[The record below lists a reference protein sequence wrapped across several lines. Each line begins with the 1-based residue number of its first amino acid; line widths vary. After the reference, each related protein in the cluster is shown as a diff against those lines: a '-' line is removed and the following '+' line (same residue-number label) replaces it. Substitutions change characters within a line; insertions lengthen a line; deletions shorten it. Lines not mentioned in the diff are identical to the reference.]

1 MCFQISTITTNT
13 RRARYVRRR
22 KACLTNLR
30 PVPLTSTT
38 TLSIPVG
45 LWNCQSAVNK
55 ADFISSIATHSG
67 LSLMALTETWIKPED
82 TATPAALS
90 TNFTCSHTPRTTG
103 RGGGTGLLISKDW
116 KFDLQPPPTGHGSF
130 ESHAVTVTHPVKIHF
145 VVIYRPPGQLGNF
158 LEELDVLLSNYPEDG
173 TPLVLLGDFNIHLDK
188 PQAADFNTL
197 LASFDLKR
205 VSTTATH
212 KSGNQLDLIYT
223 RCCSVDNTLVT
234 PLHTSDHFLI
244 TANLTLTPEAA
255 HAPTRVTFRRNLRSL
270 SPSRLSSVVA
280 SSLPSLSQFSA
291 LDTNSATDTFCSTL
305 TSCLDN
311 FCPLSSRPARTTPS
325 APWLS
330 DVLREHRSKLRAAE
344 RKWLKSRNSTDLS
357 VYQSLLSSFSANV
370 FTAKTSYYHDK
381 INNCC
386 DARTLFKTFSSL
398 LNPPPP
404 PPQSTLTADDFAVF
418 FTNKTRTIS
427 DQFSTPQTE
436 DNFTTTNA
444 HSLSSFSPLSETDV
458 SKLILSSHPT
468 TCPLDPI
475 PTHLLQ
481 AISSSVIPS
490 LTHIINSS
498 LHSGTFPSAFKQ
510 ARVSPLLKKP
520 SLNPAL
526 LENYRP
532 VSLLPFIAK
541 TLERAVFNQL
551 SMFLV
556 QNNLLDSNQSGFKS
570 GHSTETA
577 LLSVT
582 EALRLARAASK
593 SSVLI
598 LLDLSAA
605 FDTVNHQILLSTL
618 RKMGISGTA
627 LQWLNS
633 YLSDRSFMVSWRG
646 EVSKSQQLATGVPQ
660 GSVLGPLLFSIY
672 MTSLGS
678 VIQKHGFSYHCYADD
693 TQLYFSFQPDDP
705 TVVARI
711 SACLSD
717 ISSWMNDHHLQLNLT
732 KTELL
737 VVPANPSFHHNFS
750 IQLGSSTITPSR
762 TARNLGVVM
771 DHQLSFTD
779 HIATTTRSCR
789 FALYNIRKIRPFL
802 SEQATQ
808 LLVQALVLS
817 RLDYCNALLAGLPA
831 CTIKPL
837 QLIQNAA
844 ARVVFN
850 EPKTAHVTP
859 LLIRLHWLPVAA
871 RIKFKVLMLAYKT
884 TTGTAPTYLSSL
896 VQSYAPS
903 RSLRSASER
912 CLVVPSQRGSKSL
925 SRTFSWTAPSWWND
939 LPISI
944 RTAESLLIFKKHLK
958 THLFRLHLTN

>member
-1 MCFQISTITTNT
+1 
-13 RRARYVRRR
+13 
-22 KACLTNLR
+22 
-30 PVPLTSTT
+30 
-38 TLSIPVG
+38 
-45 LWNCQSAVNK
+45 
-55 ADFISSIATHSG
+55 
-67 LSLMALTETWIKPED
+67 MALTETWIKPED

-90 TNFTCSHTPRTTG
+90 TNFTFSHTPHTIG
-103 RGGGTGLLISKDW
+103 RGGGTGLLISNEW
-116 KFDLQPPPTGHGSF
+116 KFDLLPSLTGNSSF
-130 ESHAVTVTHPVKIHF
+130 ESHAITITHPAKIHF
-145 VVIYRPPGQLGNF
+145 VVVYHPPGQLGNF
-158 LEELDVLLSNYPEDG
+158 LEELDVLLSNFPEDG
-173 TPLVLLGDFNIHLDK
+173 TPLVLLGDFNIHLEK
-188 PQAADFNTL
+188 PQATDFNTL
-197 LASFDLKR
+197 LTSFDLKR

-223 RCCSVDNTLVT
+223 RYCSTDNTLVT

-244 TANLTLTPEAA
+244 TSNLTLTPDIA
-255 HAPTRVTFRRNLRSL
+255 HAPPQVTFRRNLCSL
-270 SPSRLSSVVA
+270 SPSRLSSMV
-280 SSLPSLSQFSA
+280 SSALPSPSQFSA
-291 LDTNSATDTFCSTL
+291 LDTNSATDTLCFTL

-330 DVLREHRSKLRAAE
+330 DVLREHRAKLRAAE
-344 RKWLKSRNSTDLS
+344 RKWHKSKNSTDLS
-357 VYQSLLSSFSANV
+357 VYQSHLSSFSANV
-370 FTAKTSYYHDK
+370 STAKTTYYHNK
-381 INNCC
+381 INNCS
-386 DARTLFKTFSSL
+386 DSRTLFKTFSSL
-398 LNPPPP
+398 LCPPPP
-404 PPQSTLTADDFAVF
+404 PPSSTLTADDFAIF

-427 DQFSTPQTE
+427 DQFLTPHTNN
-436 DNFTTTNA
+436 NFITTNTQ
-444 HSLSSFSPLSETDV
+444 SLTSFSPLSEKEV
-458 SKLILSSHPT
+458 SKLILSNHPT

-481 AISSSVIPS
+481 AISSSVIPA
-490 LTHIINSS
+490 LTHIINTS
-498 LHSGTFPSAFKQ
+498 LHTSTFPSAFKQ

-541 TLERAVFNQL
+541 TLERVVFNQISL
-551 SMFLV
+551 FLA
-556 QNNLLDSNQSGFKS
+556 QNNLLDNNQSGFRS

-605 FDTVNHQILLSTL
+605 FDMVNHQILLSTL

-627 LQWLNS
+627 LLWFES
-633 YLSDRSFMVSWRG
+633 YISDRFFRVSWRG
-646 EVSKSQQLATGVPQ
+646 EVSKSQLLATGVPQ

-672 MTSLGS
+672 MSSLGS
-678 VIQKHGFSYHCYADD
+678 VIQKHGFSYHCSADD
-693 TQLYFSFQPDDP
+693 TQLYFSFQPEDP
-705 TVVARI
+705 AVTARI
-711 SACLSD
+711 AACLSD
-717 ISSWMNDHHLQLNLT
+717 ISSWMMDHHLQLNLA

-737 VVPANPSFHHNFS
+737 VVPANPSLHHNFS

-762 TARNLGVVM
+762 TARNLGVVI
-771 DHQLSFTD
+771 DDQLSFTD
-779 HIATTTRSCR
+779 HIATTARSCR

-802 SEQATQ
+802 SEQAAQ

-850 EPKTAHVTP
+850 EPKKAHVTP
-859 LLIRLHWLPVAA
+859 LFIRLHWLPIAA
-871 RIKFKVLMLAYKT
+871 RIKFKVLMFAYKT
-884 TTGTAPTYLSSL
+884 TTGAAPIYLNLL
-896 VQSYAPS
+896 VQTYAPS

-912 CLVVPSQRGSKSL
+912 RLVVSSQRGTKSL
-925 SRTFSWTAPSWWND
+925 SRTFSWTVPSWWND

-944 RTAESLLIFKKHLK
+944 QTAESLAIFKKHLK
-958 THLFRLHLTN
+958 THLFRQHLTN